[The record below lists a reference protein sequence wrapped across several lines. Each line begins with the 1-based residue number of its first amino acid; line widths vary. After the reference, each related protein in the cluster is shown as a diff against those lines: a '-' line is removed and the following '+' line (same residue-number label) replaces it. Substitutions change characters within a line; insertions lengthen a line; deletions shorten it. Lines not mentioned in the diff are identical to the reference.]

1 MSRKP
6 GEAIRIGEA
15 VVVKVLK
22 VEGGKVQLGIDAP
35 QDVKIA
41 TVAPAEEPE
50 SGKK

>member
-22 VEGGKVQLGIDAP
+22 VEGGKVQLGIEAP
-35 QDVKIA
+35 RDVKIA
-41 TVAPAEEPE
+41 TVEAAAGPE
-50 SGKK
+50 SPKK